1 MSGLEAD
8 SSQITSVVARWI
20 CAFAGKTMG
29 VSKNPLPLTKGGLGW
44 GEILYNKHPLR
55 DPKAECLGA
64 VDSRLRGN
72 DESGMT
78 M

>member
-1 MSGLEAD
+1 MDLCFRRKDDGRVQKSPPPYE
-8 SSQITSVVARWI
+8 
-20 CAFAGKTMG
+20 
-29 VSKNPLPLTKGGLGW
+29 GGELGW
-44 GEILYNKHPLR
+44 GQILYNKHPLR